1 MHRSGT
7 PVSNRRCR
15 RGSSH
20 RRTTRCFGYVG
31 RSLPATGLADGTFQ
45 DGDGPIVI
53 IAIVPDHVTSVEVD
67 GTILTPTNN
76 IWHRTTAGSTSPRIQ
91 NDGLAGLTGGTQI
104 SSRRIGRVRRP
115 AVWGTLSVVAARA
128 FCDAWLIVQVV
139 HDAAAPHD
147 AHNVSAVGAWRAPMS
162 GGKASSTGIGVDAR
176 PPNARQAGV
185 SDVRLVG
192 RDGGRLR

>member
-53 IAIVPDHVTSVEVD
+53 IAIVPDHVTSVEID

-76 IWHRTTAGSTSPRIQ
+76 IWHRTTTGSTSPRIQ

-115 AVWGTLSVVAARA
+115 AFRGSLST
-128 FCDAWLIVQVV
+128 
-139 HDAAAPHD
+139 DAAALSGTLVRVPTYRSELGR
-147 AHNVSAVGAWRAPMS
+147 VKGARRQLPRRA
-162 GGKASSTGIGVDAR
+162 
-176 PPNARQAGV
+176 
-185 SDVRLVG
+185 LVG
-192 RDGGRLR
+192 FPANRVR